1 MCVLSGSSPASRRPF
16 WALRHS
22 RTSGGESSPQVVKA
36 DMFFGPHPF
45 QQLLVYPNNAIWTV
59 YPAYHI
65 LPSLVREN
73 QYDILKNE
81 LELCNFTGSSPN
93 TVPQDLWA
101 GIHLVNIAAVAKVE
115 ENQAVQAARA
125 GPEDKYTAKLI
136 LLN

>member
-16 WALRHS
+16 WVLRHS

-59 YPAYHI
+59 YPACHI

-73 QYDILKNE
+73 QYDILKSK
-81 LELCNFTGSSPN
+81 LDCIIPRTVRLKPSPRISGQAFILSISPPLPKWRKIKLFRLP
-93 TVPQDLWA
+93 V
-101 GIHLVNIAAVAKVE
+101 LVLRTNI
-115 ENQAVQAARA
+115 
-125 GPEDKYTAKLI
+125 PPS
-136 LLN
+136 